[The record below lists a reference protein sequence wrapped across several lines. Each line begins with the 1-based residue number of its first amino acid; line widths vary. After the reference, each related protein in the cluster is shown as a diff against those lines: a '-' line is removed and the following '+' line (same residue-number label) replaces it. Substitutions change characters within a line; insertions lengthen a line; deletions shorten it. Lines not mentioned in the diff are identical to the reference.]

1 VVDYSVGDQA
11 AMAIRLRQQS
21 LALRRSLVL
30 AWDRWSFEAY
40 RSARRYW
47 RSYGYVLAAL
57 VVLMA
62 AAAMLVRRAPLAGRG
77 ADWLLTVRLRRS
89 PVAFYERMLRVLG
102 RRGCPRP
109 PAVTAREFLT
119 GLRERP
125 HFFEPAAELTFL
137 YERVRFGG
145 YVPTRAEERRAAVLL
160 RQLEAAPR

>member
-1 VVDYSVGDQA
+1 
-11 AMAIRLRQQS
+11 MAIRLRQQS

-40 RSARRYW
+40 RSARRHW
-47 RSYGYVLAAL
+47 RSYGYIVAAL

-62 AAAMLVRRAPLAGRG
+62 AAAMLTRRTPLPGRG
-77 ADWLLTVRLRRS
+77 ANWLLTVRLRRS
-89 PVAFYERMLRVLG
+89 PVAFYERMLRVLR

-109 PAVTAREFLT
+109 PAVTAREFVA

-125 HFFEPAAELTFL
+125 QLFEPAAELTVL
-137 YERVRFGG
+137 YEQVRFGG
-145 YVPTRAEERRAAVLL
+145 CALTADDGRRAAVLL